1 MNRIKFTLEWDK
13 LKEPRFTTIRS
24 YRPDKLD
31 FYEHQVGEEFGVFK
45 VPHEFAAPWKGT
57 KIGSATL
64 RSARMVEPA
73 KLPAEVLLRDVAY
86 GGKPDQRWLDRL
98 LAMPTAIL
106 LEFENHT
113 GILA

>member
-1 MNRIKFTLEWDK
+1 MNGIMFSVEWDK

-24 YRPDKLD
+24 YNPKKMS
-31 FYEHQVGEEFGVFK
+31 FYEHRVGEDFDLIKTNGRYADRG
-45 VPHEFAAPWKGT
+45 H

-64 RSARMVEPA
+64 RSARMFEPA

>member
-1 MNRIKFTLEWDK
+1 MNGIMFSVEWDK

-24 YRPDKLD
+24 YNPKKMS
-31 FYEHQVGEEFGVFK
+31 FYEHRVGEDFDLIKTNGRYADRG
-45 VPHEFAAPWKGT
+45 H

-64 RSARMVEPA
+64 RSCRLVEPGR
-73 KLPAEVLLRDVAY
+73 LPHQELVKDVLN
-86 GGKPDQRWLDRL
+86 GGKANQEWMDKL

-113 GILA
+113 GLLE